1 MSVDPS
7 FMQEEKALEIA
18 EHLARQLISSQAEK
32 VAAAGC
38 TRHLQNLLRKI
49 PPAEQVEAGF
59 PVRCS
64 PKLHKK
70 RQAAQSPSE
79 VGKENAPPM
88 QCTTEKSCV
97 QKKLSGAQDAELEL
111 QAQLSAMA
119 HSTGRLRAQCTGQQE
134 RVQQLQANL
143 IDARE
148 LLIERTAETTSLRE
162 RSVELMDEF
171 RQRDAILS
179 EMTQSAS
186 GEAPRDVQK
195 ARSEL
200 HNYNS
205 ELSELSRRFD
215 ILQRH
220 RVMEIYTFREE
231 AEERA
236 DEQTALKRANEEVH
250 SEFYCLRE
258 MLKHEEE
265 QVRNFHNQEEKNLAQ
280 LREMGLHSQ
289 HTNVQ
294 LEEQCC
300 TWQHEV
306 QAQRAQLQELQKEH
320 AAAQAVQI
328 AQQVH
333 AEEAV
338 AEKMIHLESR
348 SEVSACEL
356 ADMRAAML
364 SQRER
369 VAGEQQ
375 LCMRLA
381 ARLKSKER
389 AVRRWRQE
397 KCQPKDQQQVLKTI
411 EQRLKTLQSNLA
423 NGAKCTKVVASV
435 QPAKKPTAL
444 QTSPQCEVGGVPLDI
459 CREEAA
465 RILGA
470 AAPRLGVAG
479 DGHAGDRAGGSN
491 LPCHGD
497 LSCLANATR
506 EAVKVIRAELVR
518 LLHRLRASLPP
529 RALASTANHDRL
541 TVRALLCELRETLC
555 ISSLNV
561 QDQSVDIRYCSG
573 SMRVESPNLRAQS
586 SITEEPNLCAKL
598 SHTEGLG
605 FETVKL
611 ATMKAEL
618 SLLEDSQASSATKV
632 STAHTPPR
640 VSGVAAEM
648 VPPTTLAASSGHG
661 PAPSRHSPMNRAA
674 VSATRPRTISYPESL
689 AGSPACQR
697 SMHSVLDSLD
707 TAVPPAKWEPEEEMC
722 IKEFLQGCGKRAP
735 HDAEQVVAYAP
746 GSPVGQAP
754 VLLCAELPSGP
765 ELPHAAS
772 PSTMLPHCCH
782 AASPSAT
789 LPRAESPR
797 ATPLPCAASPNATW
811 IAQPESPSE
820 VSSVK
825 LLPRAESPSAYVRRA
840 RGRLR
845 ELRFGLARPL
855 GSRVQAEVCSPTPR
869 VPLRSSSMPLLMH

>member
-1 MSVDPS
+1 
-7 FMQEEKALEIA
+7 MQEEKALEIA

-119 HSTGRLRAQCTGQQE
+119 HSTGRLRAQCAGQQE

-143 IDARE
+143 MHARE

-171 RQRDAILS
+171 RQRDAMLS

-200 HNYNS
+200 QDYNS
-205 ELSELSRRFD
+205 ELSELSRRSD

-220 RVMEIYTFREE
+220 RVMEIYTCREE

-265 QVRNFHNQEEKNLAQ
+265 QVRNLHNQEEKNLAQ

-289 HTNVQ
+289 RTNVQ

-300 TWQHEV
+300 TWKHEV
-306 QAQRAQLQELQKEH
+306 QAQRAQLQELQKDH

-356 ADMRAAML
+356 ADMHAAML

-389 AVRRWRQE
+389 AVKRWRQE

-423 NGAKCTKVVASV
+423 NGGKCTKVVASV

-444 QTSPQCEVGGVPLDI
+444 QTSPQCEVGGVPLDV

-497 LSCLANATR
+497 LSCLASGTR
-506 EAVKVIRAELVR
+506 EAVQVIRAELVR

-529 RALASTANHDRL
+529 GALASTANHDRL
-541 TVRALLCELRETLC
+541 TVRALLCELRETLRV
-555 ISSLNV
+555 SSLNV

-573 SMRVESPNLRAQS
+573 SMRVESPNLRAQP

-618 SLLEDSQASSATKV
+618 SFLEDSQASSATKV
-632 STAHTPPR
+632 SNAHTPPG

-674 VSATRPRTISYPESL
+674 VSATRPRTVSYPESL

-707 TAVPPAKWEPEEEMC
+707 TAVPSAKWEPEEEMC
-722 IKEFLQGCGKRAP
+722 IEEFLQGCGKPAA
-735 HDAEQVVAYAP
+735 HDAEQVAAHAP
-746 GSPVGQAP
+746 GAPVGQAP
-754 VLLCAELPSGP
+754 VLLCAESPSAP

-772 PSTMLPHCCH
+772 PSAMLPHRCH
-782 AASPSAT
+782 AAT

-811 IAQPESPSE
+811 MPQPESPSE